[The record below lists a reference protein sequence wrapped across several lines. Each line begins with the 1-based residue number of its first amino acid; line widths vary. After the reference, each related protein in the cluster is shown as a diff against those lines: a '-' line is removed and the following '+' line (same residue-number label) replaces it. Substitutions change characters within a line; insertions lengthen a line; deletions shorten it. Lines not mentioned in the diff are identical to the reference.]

1 MKKHL
6 VAAAAVS
13 CLFAFVSGC
22 SGAPDS
28 EPAPAPAPE
37 EVTAAPPVKSGELQ
51 TNQRNQDSL
60 CTHAL
65 YLYRTAANDDELD
78 RANDMVIA
86 FC

>member
-13 CLFAFVSGC
+13 CLVAFVSGC

-28 EPAPAPAPE
+28 EPAPE

-51 TNQRNQDSL
+51 TDQKKQDSL